1 MSELWT
7 YRLSN
12 FLLFSPRTYYRLFEL
27 YNAEIWPG
35 QIVGL
40 LVGVVIL
47 ALLLKPGSWQGR
59 LICALLAACW
69 LWVAWAYHYS
79 RYASINWAAT
89 YFASAFAIEALLQI
103 ALGVGRGL
111 AWRANARSIRRV
123 GIGVVIFAVVL
134 QPLIGPLMGRAWSQ
148 VEVFAIAPDPTV
160 VATLGVLIPARGWAK
175 WLLLPIPILWCLV
188 SGATAWAMQSY
199 DGALMPAAAA
209 LVILTAGGLVPSRR
223 PATRTPRGIG
233 PR

>member
-40 LVGVVIL
+40 LVGLVIL

-79 RYASINWAAT
+79 RYAWINWAAT
-89 YFASAFAIEALLQI
+89 YFAIAFAIEAFLQI
-103 ALGVGRGL
+103 ALGVGQGL
-111 AWRANARSIRRV
+111 AWRENAPWIRRV

-134 QPLIGPLMGRAWSQ
+134 QPLIGPLMGRSWSQ
-148 VEVFAIAPDPTV
+148 VEIFAVAPDPTV
-160 VATLGVLIPARGWAK
+160 MATLGVLIAARGWAK

-199 DGALMPAAAA
+199 DAAVMPAVAA
-209 LVILTAGGLVPSRR
+209 LVILAAGGRAS
-223 PATRTPRGIG
+223 ASCPR
-233 PR
+233 